1 MEPAKVGV
9 GTSKSRWFGQVV
21 YVTGPVD
28 VDKRTLAK
36 KIAAAGRGVLIETY
50 DGGDEWDVLQQVI
63 SAASSAHNV
72 LVLVSDR
79 HPTPEFEAHCIQS
92 RQVMHLCQVAADPH
106 DVTLLKEPADGS
118 AFLGQSGVYRI
129 GTSAK
134 SFWVVG
140 RYYGSLPA
148 CIREVTCF

>member
-1 MEPAKVGV
+1 MEPATVGV
-9 GTSKSRWFGQVV
+9 GTSKSRWFGEVV
-21 YVTGPVD
+21 YVTGPAD

-36 KIAAAGRGVLIETY
+36 EIAAAGHGVVIETF

-118 AFLGQSGVYRI
+118 AFFGQCVVYPI

-134 SFWVVG
+134 SFWLVG
-140 RYYGSLPA
+140 RYSGCLSK
-148 CIREVTCF
+148 CIRDVAYF